1 MFNRL
6 SGLCLLFISLLLLP
20 ISANAQT
27 AARATLTVPK
37 IDAFPKIEA
46 YLDVLNNQGKFVHGL
61 KASDVRLLEDG
72 KPLAIIELSESR
84 PGVQL
89 AVAIN
94 PGPSFAVRDSQGISR
109 YDFLINSLAK
119 WASSRQGSTID
130 DLSFLTT
137 GGNEITHVSDPVQ
150 WLSSLQASQVDARQ
164 STPDLNTLLSA
175 IDLAADPSPRPGMG
189 RAVLLITPPL
199 SRQLTTSL
207 DNLSTRAVQQ
217 DVHIFVW
224 LVTPPGAPLTETD
237 NQLAALSE
245 QTGGQFTNIT
255 GEESVPDLETYLDPL
270 RSVYQLVYDSQ
281 ITSSGTHQISAEI
294 QTGEETITSD
304 SQNFDLNIQP
314 PDPAFISPELEILR
328 QPPQDKL
335 KEMPADEIPLSEYS
349 PTQQKIHVLVDFPD
363 GLNRPLAKTTLFVD
377 GTAVAQNTAPPFD
390 EFTWNLQNYTADGDH
405 ILKVEAQDSLGLTG
419 DSIDT
424 LIQVKIK
431 QADTSTLN
439 SLSYHLPAL
448 AGLGIVISA
457 ALLILVMLVSG
468 KIRPSTLRL
477 PYTNRWR
484 KKAETKPAPEK
495 RESSGR
501 HLTDWVNRLQWP
513 HRRIAPQAAAYLTRV
528 YEVASDETDT
538 PIPIIAD
545 ELTFG
550 SDPNQATILLNDPS
564 VEALHARLSKEGEKI
579 FRLTDLETISG
590 TWVNYLPVPAEGTL
604 LEHGDLIHI
613 GRASFRFKMR
623 KPERVRKPVVTLMK
637 DPHEELNP

>member
-27 AARATLTVPK
+27 AARATLTVPN

-72 KPLAIIELSESR
+72 KPLTIFELSESR

-89 AVAIN
+89 AVTIN

-109 YDFLINSLAK
+109 YDFLINTLAK

-130 DLSFLTT
+130 DLSLLTT

-164 STPDLNTLLSA
+164 STPDLNTLLNA
-175 IDLAADPSPRPGMG
+175 IDLAADPSPRAGMG

-207 DNLSTRAVQQ
+207 DNLSTQAVQQ

-224 LVTPPGAPLTETD
+224 LVTPPGAPLTEAD

-245 QTGGQFTNIT
+245 QTGGQFSNIT

-294 QTGEETITSD
+294 QTGGETITSD

-328 QPPQDKL
+328 RPPQDKL

-390 EFTWNLQNYTADGDH
+390 EFTWNLQNYTTDGDH

-419 DSIDT
+419 ASIDT

-431 QADTSTLN
+431 QADTNTLN

-457 ALLILVMLVSG
+457 ALLVLVMLVSG
-468 KIRPSTLRL
+468 RIRPSTLRL
-477 PYTNRWR
+477 PYTDRWR

-564 VEALHARLSKEGEKI
+564 VEALHARLLKEGEKI